1 MAFLVD
7 TSVWIDWLRGTDTPE
22 SDWLAKAIIQD
33 AEIVVP
39 GLVLTEI
46 LRGLTSPR
54 DVSRLERL
62 LAQFNPPPQ
71 LEEPDYPAAAL
82 LYRQCRA
89 QGITIA
95 STADCLIGQLAI
107 RHRLLLVTRDR
118 DFEGMA
124 RLTGLGLFRPKAH

>member
-7 TSVWIDWLRGTDTPE
+7 TSVWVDWLRGTETPE
-22 SDWLAKAIIQD
+22 SDWLARAIVQD

-62 LAQFNPPPQ
+62 LAQFNPPPP
-71 LEEPDYPAAAL
+71 LEEPDYAAAAL

-95 STADCLIGQLAI
+95 STVDCLIGQLAI

-118 DFEGMA
+118 DFEAMA
-124 RLTGLGLFRPKAH
+124 RVTPLELFRPKGH